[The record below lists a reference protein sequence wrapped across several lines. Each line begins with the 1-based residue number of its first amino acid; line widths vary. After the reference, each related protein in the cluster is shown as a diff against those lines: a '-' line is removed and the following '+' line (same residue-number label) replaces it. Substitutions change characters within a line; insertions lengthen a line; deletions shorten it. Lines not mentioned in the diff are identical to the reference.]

1 MLPDTLPSRSATAL
15 KEWSAVCRAMAAGSQ
30 TILLRAGG
38 IDDPAG
44 RFGFP
49 ADAFWLFP
57 TRHHE
62 AASRLVTW
70 ASDFAIEAGCAGGPA
85 MLDLLATVETVHWIE
100 QHQQLHAL
108 APLHVLAADVV
119 NQRFDYRQPGL
130 AAALVRIWRRTEPHL
145 IEETPDMAGCRSWLE
160 LPHPLSCDSLHPVL
174 PEDAWNERRERF
186 LQAVKAAN

>member
-1 MLPDTLPSRSATAL
+1 MMPDTLPSRSATAL

-49 ADAFWLFP
+49 GDAFWLFP

-62 AASRLVTW
+62 AASRLVAW

-85 MLDLLATVETVHWIE
+85 MLDLMATVEAVRWIE
-100 QHQQLHAL
+100 QHQQLDAL
-108 APLHVLAADVV
+108 APLHVLSHGVV
-119 NQRFDYRQPGL
+119 SQRFDYRQPGL

-145 IEETPDMAGCRSWLE
+145 VEETPDMAGCRSWLE
-160 LPHPLSCDSLHPVL
+160 LPSPLSCDGLRPVL
-174 PEDAWNERRERF
+174 PDDAWTERKQCF
-186 LQAVKAAN
+186 FHAVEPAV